1 MCFACLARGGTTSWA
16 VFEHASGET
25 FTTVASAQATSGGT
39 VAATGNQ
46 NVDALLT
53 GYRWS
58 GSITYSFPDS
68 RSDYEATY
76 SEADNGFG
84 AVSFS
89 QMQAARYILEG
100 TSSASGGPRMGMTS
114 FEQFTSASISD
125 VGWNGADIRI
135 ARSASANPTA
145 YGYYPVGDYRAGDLW
160 FGTQT
165 NYTNPLVG
173 NYAYTIMLHEL
184 GHALGLKH
192 GHEAGGPA
200 NVALSPDRDSMEFS
214 VMTYR
219 SYAGASANGFA
230 NETFGYAQTFMM
242 YDIAALQH
250 MYGPNFS
257 TNSSNTTYQWDP
269 NTGQAYINGVGQGVP
284 GANRV
289 FLTTWDGGGVDTYDF
304 SNYSTNLQVNLSPG
318 SWSLIS
324 QAQQANLGNGNYARG
339 NVFNALQYQGDP
351 RSLIENASGG
361 AGNDQISGN
370 AANNVLLGN
379 GGDDTIF
386 SGLGDDV
393 ADGGSGNDILFG
405 GQGNDSLYGGD
416 NNDQLYGGQGDD
428 VLSGGPGDDQI
439 YVAIGRDTVVGGA
452 GNDLL
457 AGGLDDDLLYG
468 GDGADT
474 IWSGAGNDI
483 AYGGAGNDLIY
494 GSAGND
500 RFYGEAGADTFIF
513 EQGWGVD
520 EIMDFSFA
528 GGDRL
533 MLNGQ
538 S

>member
-1 MCFACLARGGTTSWA
+1 LS
-16 VFEHASGET
+16 
-25 FTTVASAQATSGGT
+25 
-39 VAATGNQ
+39 
-46 NVDALLT
+46 

-58 GSITYSFPDS
+58 GAITYSFPDS
-68 RSDYEATY
+68 RSDYEPTY
-76 SEADNGFG
+76 SEADNGFA

-100 TSSASGGPRMGMTS
+100 MSSASGGPRMGMTS
-114 FEQFTSASISD
+114 FEQFTSASIND
-125 VGWNGADIRI
+125 AGRDGADIRI

-145 YGYYPVGDYRAGDLW
+145 YGYYPVGDYRAGDVW

-165 NYTNPLVG
+165 DYTNPSVG

-219 SYAGASANGFA
+219 SYVGASANGFT
-230 NETFGYAQTFMM
+230 NETYGYAQTYMM

-339 NVFNALQYQGDP
+339 NVFNALQYQRDP

-538 S
+538 SYTIRDTAEGMALDLSGGGSIVLHGIEPSAFSAAFLV